1 MTFRLHLAICTIAM
15 LAIGLMSPTPPA
27 LAQQRID
34 GHGTSHYASS
44 SQLDFR
50 STSAPPSSATAR
62 VRSHLNQRV
71 SLSVDGVS
79 LDFAL
84 RQVAEQANLTL
95 SLSRA
100 LVPLR
105 ATVSISAQD
114 ATVNEILDDIASQV
128 PVRFS
133 MTSRGQLLVIS
144 RQAPVAPVQQ
154 TLPMVNAHRVAGGIV
169 SGVVRDGG
177 TQEPLIGAT
186 VYINEL
192 ETGRAT
198 DVDGRFELTEIPAGN
213 YTLRVSLIGYTPDA
227 RPIAVQSG
235 QTLDLVI
242 ELQEDIAILDGV
254 VVTGYSI
261 RRQSMPTGSIERI
274 DGTQIR
280 ESLIQSPDQALQGRM
295 SGVQVSHTS
304 GQPGSGLEV
313 RIRGL
318 GSINAS
324 NTPLYIIDGVQ
335 VRTDFTSAIVPDNAL
350 AGINPNDIES
360 IEVLK
365 DASATALYGA
375 QGANGVVLITTRQ
388 ARRGQTQI
396 NVSSQTGFNE
406 QPRKLDIMDG
416 PTWTES
422 MIQGYVNYYVDRGED
437 AETRRQMAIQQYG
450 DPATAPTYD
459 WQDALTRAGVIQ
471 KLNVSASAGLE
482 NTRIFL
488 SGSYDY
494 EQGAVLASDFRS
506 LRLRSNI
513 DHRFGD
519 RFTLISRVALATS
532 TGNGLVAG
540 SANIN
545 SPFHGGYTQRP
556 IDAIYTED
564 GGYNHNDIIRVNLVQ
579 QLHENIR
586 QATTRQLQGSVSG
599 IYMLSDNLSFRSLWG
614 LDYRTVRDRSYT
626 SALLPRYEA
635 TGGSLT
641 ERFREASSFNTNQV
655 LEYAQ
660 AFNQH
665 RLNVLGGFEYRQN
678 NHHSFTAS
686 GEQFPNPEFSQL
698 DLAAIQSGISGRS
711 SESRFAGFLS
721 RADYD
726 YEGRYFGSVSL
737 RYDGSSR
744 FGMQNQWGLFYSGAL
759 AWDIARE
766 QFMAN
771 ATFLDQLKIKTSY
784 GITGNSDISDF
795 AARSLFGSGGSYD
808 GNAGLRPSGLGND
821 LLTWEE
827 AHTLDIGLEFS
838 LLGDRFYGDVNR
850 FNTRNKNL
858 LLAAWLPND
867 SGFSS
872 ITRNSG
878 VVENRGWE
886 VGLGARWLARRN
898 FLWSTDFN
906 FTRQRNEI
914 IELVDGLDILGS
926 SIRVG
931 YPIDIIWEVPFG
943 GINPADGRAFWYDS
957 DGNITYTRSSADQRM
972 IGTYS
977 PDFFGGL
984 SNTFGYGNLRL
995 TTFFQYEYG
1004 RMGSNATVGR
1014 RMLNVSTE
1022 RGLLARVATDAWQHP
1037 GDIAQLPRHY
1047 ISSSFIGSSSHDH
1060 LSLFLKDA
1068 SYIRLK
1074 EVRLDYA
1081 VPSHLSNVA
1090 GFNSMNVFLQ
1100 GRNLVTWTNYP
1111 YGDPEFVGEGT
1122 GAYPQSRQVTL
1133 GVGVQ
1138 F

>member
-1 MTFRLHLAICTIAM
+1 M
-15 LAIGLMSPTPPA
+15 
-27 LAQQRID
+27 
-34 GHGTSHYASS
+34 
-44 SQLDFR
+44 
-50 STSAPPSSATAR
+50 SAT
-62 VRSHLNQRV
+62 L
-71 SLSVDGVS
+71 GET
-79 LDFAL
+79 LDT
-84 RQVAEQANLTL
+84 VAERAGLTL
-95 SLSRA
+95 TMSRA
-100 LVPLR
+100 LLPLR
-105 ATVSISAQD
+105 DPVSISAHN
-114 ATVNEILDDIASQV
+114 ATLHDVLDEIAQQV

-133 MTSRGQLLVIS
+133 ITSRGQLLVMS
-144 RQAPVAPVQQ
+144 REEHNRQEP
-154 TLPMVNAHRVAGGIV
+154 TNAHSSVAAMRHIQPGGVTGIV
-169 SGVVRDGG
+169 RDAE
-177 TQEPLIGAT
+177 TREPLIGAT

-198 DVDGRFELTEIPAGN
+198 DADGRFELTDIPPGE
-213 YTLRVSLIGYTPDA
+213 YSLRVSLIGYTA
-227 RPIAVQSG
+227 VVRPISVRDG
-235 QTLDLVI
+235 QRLDLVI
-242 ELQEDIAILDGV
+242 ELAQDIALLDGV

-261 RRQSMPTGSIERI
+261 RQRSMPTGSIERI

-280 ESLIQSPDQALQGRM
+280 EALIQSPDQALQGRM

-335 VRTDFTSAIVPDNAL
+335 VRTDFTSAAVPDNAL
-350 AGINPNDIES
+350 TGINPNDIES

-388 ARRGQTQI
+388 ARRGQTRI

-406 QPRKLDIMDG
+406 QPRKLDLMDG
-416 PTWTES
+416 PTWTEA

-437 AETRRQMAIQQYG
+437 PDVRRQMAIERYG

-459 WQDALTRAGVIQ
+459 WQDALTRAGAIQ
-471 KLNVSASAGLE
+471 KVNVSASTGLE
-482 NTRIFL
+482 NTRIFV
-488 SGSYDY
+488 SGAYDF
-494 EQGAVLASDFRS
+494 EEGAVLASDFRS
-506 LRLRSNI
+506 LRFRSNI
-513 DHRFGD
+513 DHRFSD
-519 RFTLISRVALATS
+519 RFTLISRVALAS
-532 TGNGLVAG
+532 SQGNGLIAG

-579 QLHENIR
+579 ALNENIR
-586 QATTRQLQGSVSG
+586 QANTRQLQGSVSG
-599 IYMLSDNLSFRSLWG
+599 IYMLTNDLSFRTLWG
-614 LDYRTVRDRSYT
+614 LDFRTVRDRTYT
-626 SALLPRYEA
+626 SARLPRYES

-655 LEYAQ
+655 LEYSR
-660 AFNQH
+660 AFAQH

-686 GEQFPNPEFSQL
+686 GQQFPNPEFTQL
-698 DLAAIQSGISGRS
+698 DLAAVQSGMSGRS

-766 QFMAN
+766 GFMSGVA
-771 ATFLDQLKIKTSY
+771 FLDALKLRTSY

-795 AARSLFGSGGSYD
+795 AARSLFGSGGNYD
-808 GNAGLRPSGLGND
+808 GFAGLRPFGLGND

-827 AHTLDIGLEFS
+827 AHTLDLGIEFS
-838 LLGDRFYGDVNR
+838 FLSDRFYGDINR

-886 VGLGARWLARRN
+886 IGLGARWFARGN
-898 FLWSTDFN
+898 FTWSTDFN
-906 FTRQRNEI
+906 FTHQSNEI
-914 IELVDGLDILGS
+914 IELVDDLEILGS

-931 YPIDIIWEVPFG
+931 HPIDIIWANPFA

-957 DGNITYTRSSADQRM
+957 DGELTYTRSSADQQM
-972 IGTYS
+972 VGKYS

-984 SNTFGYGNLRL
+984 TNAFGYGNFRL

-1004 RMGSNATVGR
+1004 RSALNATVGR

-1022 RGLLARVATDAWQHP
+1022 RGLMARVATDAWQNP
-1037 GDIAQLPRHY
+1037 GDLAQLPRHY

-1060 LSLFLKDA
+1060 VSLFVKDA

-1074 EVRLDYA
+1074 EVRLDYN
-1081 VPSHLSNVA
+1081 VPTQLAGVA
-1090 GFNSMNVFLQ
+1090 GFNAMNVFLQ
-1100 GRNLVTWTNYP
+1100 ARNLVTWTNYP
-1111 YGDPEFVGEGT
+1111 YGDPEFVGQGT

-1133 GVGVQ
+1133 GLGVQ